1 MNSRD
6 KRKFPLLQI
15 QDIDKSFP
23 GVHALKSVSLTL
35 SKGQVLALLGENGA
49 GKSTLIKILGGAFKA
64 DKGKIV
70 LQGIDAKLHS
80 PKDAQENGISV
91 IYQEFNLIPDLKV
104 YENIFLGREKKDKI
118 FVEKKAEIQQSLDIF
133 EKIGVQIDPEAR
145 CRDLSI
151 AEQQIVEIAKA
162 LSVDAGI
169 IIMDEPS
176 AVLTIKEVEQLFK
189 IIKDLKNHGVGIIY
203 VSHRLE
209 EIFEIADSCVVLR
222 DGLKVAATDVNRIN
236 KDELIESMVG
246 RPIESEFPVHEKN
259 IRGEESIRVEN
270 LSKGTTVQ
278 NISFTA
284 YKGEVLGFAGLVGA
298 GRTAVMRMIFGAD
311 TLDSGRIFLRNQKVT
326 IRDPKDAIDN
336 NICLLTEDRKDQ
348 GLVLDHSCQENFGL
362 PNLDRLSNSIFVDA
376 NKEKKEFNQYVNKLK
391 IKLSGKDQTAGNL
404 SGGNQQKL
412 VLAKWIARES
422 DIIIFDEPTRGIDV
436 GAKYE
441 IYELIQKLI
450 KDEKTVLLVSSE
462 LEELIQISDRILVMH
477 EGSMKG
483 EIKNVSNV
491 TQKDILSMAIA

>member
-1 MNSRD
+1 
-6 KRKFPLLQI
+6 
-15 QDIDKSFP
+15 
-23 GVHALKSVSLTL
+23 
-35 SKGQVLALLGENGA
+35 
-49 GKSTLIKILGGAFKA
+49 
-64 DKGKIV
+64 
-70 LQGIDAKLHS
+70 
-80 PKDAQENGISV
+80 
-91 IYQEFNLIPDLKV
+91 
-104 YENIFLGREKKDKI
+104 
-118 FVEKKAEIQQSLDIF
+118 
-133 EKIGVQIDPEAR
+133 
-145 CRDLSI
+145 
-151 AEQQIVEIAKA
+151 
-162 LSVDAGI
+162 
-169 IIMDEPS
+169 MDEPS

-209 EIFEIADSCVVLR
+209 EIFEIADTCVVLR
-222 DGLKVAATDVNRIN
+222 DGLKVAAADVNRIN

-246 RPIESEFPVHEKN
+246 RRIESEFPVHEKN

-376 NKEKKEFNQYVNKLK
+376 NKEKKEFNHYVNKLK

-441 IYELIQKLI
+441 IYELIQKLT

>member
-1 MNSRD
+1 MNSSD

-133 EKIGVQIDPEAR
+133 KKIGVQIDPEAR

-176 AVLTIKEVEQLFK
+176 AVLTIQEVEQLFK

-209 EIFEIADSCVVLR
+209 EIFEIADTCVVLR
-222 DGLKVAATDVNRIN
+222 DGLKVAAADVNRIN

-311 TLDSGRIFLRNQKVT
+311 TLDSGRIFLRNQKIT

-362 PNLDRLSNSIFVDA
+362 PNLERFSNSIFVDA
-376 NKEKKEFNQYVNKLK
+376 NKEKKEFNHYVNKLK

-441 IYELIQKLI
+441 IYELIQKLT

>member
-1 MNSRD
+1 MKHSYQ
-6 KRKFPLLQI
+6 KHPPLLELHEI
-15 QDIDKSFP
+15 NKSFP
-23 GVHALKSVSLTL
+23 GVHALKNVSLSL
-35 SKGQVLALLGENGA
+35 FMGEVLALVGENGA

-64 DKGKIV
+64 DTGRIV
-70 LQGIDAKLHS
+70 LQGRKTNLQS
-80 PKDAQENGISV
+80 PKEAQEKGISV

-118 FVEKKAEIQQSLDIF
+118 FIEKKSEIQQSLDLF
-133 EKIGVQIDPEAR
+133 EKIGVQINPVSR
-145 CRDLSI
+145 CRDLSV

-176 AVLTIKEVEQLFK
+176 AVLTIQEVEQLFK
-189 IIKDLKNHGVGIIY
+189 IIRDLKNHGVGVIY

-209 EIFEIADSCVVLR
+209 EIFEIADNIVVLR
-222 DGLKVAATDVNRIN
+222 DGLKVAETDVKKIHRE
-236 KDELIESMVG
+236 ELIESMVG
-246 RPIESEFPVHEKN
+246 RPIESELPAPGKN
-259 IRGEESIRVEN
+259 VRREESIRVEN
-270 LSKGTTVQ
+270 LCQGSAAQK
-278 NISFTA
+278 ISFTA

-311 TLDSGRIFLRNQKVT
+311 SPDSGRIFLSNQEVT
-326 IRDPKDAIDN
+326 IREPRDAIDN

-348 GLVLDHSCQENFGL
+348 GLVLGHSCQDNFGL
-362 PNLDRLSNSIFVDA
+362 PNLDRFAKSVFVDT
-376 NKEKKEFNQYVNKLK
+376 KKETNEFNSYVKQLK
-391 IKLSGKDQTAGNL
+391 IKLTDRDQTAGHL

-412 VLAKWIARES
+412 VLAKWLARKS

-441 IYELIQKLI
+441 IYLLIKQLI
-450 KDEKTVLLVSSE
+450 KDQKTVLLVSSE

-477 EGSMKG
+477 EGCIKG
-483 EIKNVSNV
+483 EIVEVSNV
-491 TQKDILSMAIA
+491 TQKDILSIAIA

>member
-209 EIFEIADSCVVLR
+209 EIFEIADTCVVLR
-222 DGLKVAATDVNRIN
+222 DGLKVAAADVNRIN

-270 LSKGTTVQ
+270 LSKGTTVK

-362 PNLDRLSNSIFVDA
+362 PNLERFSNSIFVDA
-376 NKEKKEFNQYVNKLK
+376 NKEKKEFNHYVNKLK
-391 IKLSGKDQTAGNL
+391 IKLSGKD
-404 SGGNQQKL
+404 
-412 VLAKWIARES
+412 
-422 DIIIFDEPTRGIDV
+422 
-436 GAKYE
+436 
-441 IYELIQKLI
+441 
-450 KDEKTVLLVSSE
+450 
-462 LEELIQISDRILVMH
+462 
-477 EGSMKG
+477 
-483 EIKNVSNV
+483 
-491 TQKDILSMAIA
+491 